1 MRSPRPW
8 CFSHPMTAA
17 TSRERTCLWMAA
29 SHECSRFI
37 AEGTAVRGGFFSCES
52 DGLPRAHDCPDP
64 RDQLPRRERLRH
76 AVVGA
81 ELEQDHVRTDLARQ
95 PQSVGAVRRQDD
107 VVALLREV
115 VADELGDVVLVLH
128 QQHSAWTLRASH
140 GVGTAAATRHHCTT
154 SRATLIERK
163 CLAEGL
169 QDGDAAVN
177 LE

>member
-1 MRSPRPW
+1 
-8 CFSHPMTAA
+8 
-17 TSRERTCLWMAA
+17 MAA
-29 SHECSRFI
+29 SHKCRSFI
-37 AEGTAVRGGFFSCES
+37 AEGTALRRAFFSSES

-115 VADELGDVVLVLH
+115 VADELGDLAGHDDVRAFLDVDRRPWDEREAVRPEDASFVRIRAQQVLVDGLEVSGVEELGERDAV
-128 QQHSAWTLRASH
+128 QLDSLRHPDHPLDRS
-140 GVGTAAATRHHCTT
+140 
-154 SRATLIERK
+154 
-163 CLAEGL
+163 
-169 QDGDAAVN
+169 
-177 LE
+177 